1 MWMIIAVPVT
11 CLNHRPTGFHAPQ
24 KRGRTTPPA
33 SVVRNF
39 EQVRMEHHVS
49 IEERDLTFL
58 LDVTCE
64 EETERLVIDSEDEGI
79 VIDNRRGAPF
89 RADQE

>member
-1 MWMIIAVPVT
+1 M
-11 CLNHRPTGFHAPQ
+11 
-24 KRGRTTPPA
+24 K
-33 SVVRNF
+33 
-39 EQVRMEHHVS
+39 HHVS
-49 IEERDLTFL
+49 IEERYLTFL